1 MYLSTLIFFQPSKVY
16 IALSRSFPYLCLCSF
31 WSLNQ
36 ECFAQSLKFYH
47 SIKDHP
53 NYSIVYKVFLSN
65 FKVYLFLFRNTT
77 ALFGS
82 FIAPITICFTGKV
95 CTLFSLTSSHQTDRN
110 LSLFKKDG
118 VSFYFAMY
126 H

>member
-1 MYLSTLIFFQPSKVY
+1 MYLPTLIFFQPSKVY
-16 IALSRSFPYLCLCSF
+16 IALSCSFPYLCLCSC

-36 ECFAQSLKFYH
+36 ESFAQSLQFYH
-47 SIKDHP
+47 SFKDHP

-65 FKVYLFLFRNTT
+65 FKVYLFLPGNTT
-77 ALFGS
+77 ALFDS

-95 CTLFSLTSSHQTDRN
+95 YILFSLTSPHQTDRN
-110 LSLFKKDG
+110 LSFLKKDR
-118 VSFYFAMY
+118 VSFCFAIY